1 MPKKAITLTK
11 KIVEQYCN
19 TLPVSRSGHRL
30 NYKCYADGRA
40 PGYNTTVILDVSI
53 RWTMRKEDKLYWP
66 DLACFTHYKRQKN
79 ELKLASAETY
89 AYCRKWYFK

>member
-1 MPKKAITLTK
+1 MPK

-40 PGYNTTVILDVSI
+40 PGYNTTVVLDVSI
-53 RWTMRKEDKLYWP
+53 RWTMRKEGKLY
-66 DLACFTHYKRQKN
+66 
-79 ELKLASAETY
+79 
-89 AYCRKWYFK
+89 